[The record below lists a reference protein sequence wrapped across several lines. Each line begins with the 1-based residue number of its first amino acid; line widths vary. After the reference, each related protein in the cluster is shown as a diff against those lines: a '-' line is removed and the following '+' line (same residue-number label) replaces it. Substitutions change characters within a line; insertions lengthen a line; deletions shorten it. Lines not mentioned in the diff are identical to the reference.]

1 MRPSA
6 ASPRIRRVLEAQ
18 WHGMP
23 RQRVA
28 TFHGVRGRNR
38 GGKLTADGE
47 CERAAVFTHHEV

>member
-23 RQRVA
+23 RQRLL
-28 TFHGVRGRNR
+28 TFHRVSGRDR
-38 GGKLTADGE
+38 SGKT
-47 CERAAVFTHHEV
+47 RA